1 MPDFQ
6 MGRWYEDF
14 VVGEVIKHKPGRTIL
29 EADNTW
35 FTLLTNNT
43 HPIHFDAHYASKTQF
58 GKPLVNSA
66 LTLAVVA
73 GMTVTDTS
81 YRSVAN
87 LEWTYI
93 KMPAPVFAG
102 DTLYSES
109 EILDK
114 RESKSRPDRGIV
126 TIKTRAF
133 NQRGELVMEYERKSM
148 AAKKGMG
155 AIPDYDNIESGR
167 GVGAGGFSKFLVG
180 RFCWF
185 YFAVRSMRV
194 RSTRPSSSARFMR
207 MSSALSRAFNSRR
220 MSQNSAPMSAH
231 PTK

>member
-14 VVGEVIKHKPGRTIL
+14 VVGEVIKHRPGRTIL
-29 EADNTW
+29 ESDNTW

-126 TIKTRAF
+126 TIKTRAY

-155 AIPDYDNIESGR
+155 AIPDYDNIELDGE
-167 GVGAGGFSKFLVG
+167 
-180 RFCWF
+180 
-185 YFAVRSMRV
+185 
-194 RSTRPSSSARFMR
+194 
-207 MSSALSRAFNSRR
+207 
-220 MSQNSAPMSAH
+220 
-231 PTK
+231 